1 MKKNSRARFVH
12 ACHIAVST
20 AVVVARVV
28 AVSTAVVVVAVT
40 GASIDNIA
48 KTDKIAKKA

>member
-1 MKKNSRARFVH
+1 MH